1 MRQLL
6 RGFAYGLTAVV
17 LAIALLGSALPAG
30 AQTQSTSSA
39 LSAPSVAK
47 VRPND
52 IAVGDHTRALLDVQ
66 RSGSQAGPLHP
77 LTGEQAALGYA
88 RYMRSFNH
96 PLPEFFTTQA
106 TGSPLRGGAGSQS
119 VNGQ

>member
-1 MRQLL
+1 MRQVL

-30 AQTQSTSSA
+30 AQTQST
-39 LSAPSVAK
+39 PSVAE
-47 VRPND
+47 VRPNGV
-52 IAVGDHTRALLDVQ
+52 AVGDNTRALLDVQ

-96 PLPEFFTTQA
+96 ALPEFFTTQA

-119 VNGQ
+119 GNGQ

>member
-17 LAIALLGSALPAG
+17 PAIALLGSALPAG
-30 AQTQSTSSA
+30 AQTQSTP
-39 LSAPSVAK
+39 SAPSVAK

-77 LTGEQAALGYA
+77 LTGEQATLGYA